1 MIHCAFI
8 VLIKICFLGLQKVK
22 KTGSDGTEL
31 QEIALETFLCT
42 EEDKADQE
50 LEIFGKRFV
59 VFTC

>member
-1 MIHCAFI
+1 
-8 VLIKICFLGLQKVK
+8 LDLQKVK

-31 QEIALETFLCT
+31 HKIALETFLCT

>member
-8 VLIKICFLGLQKVK
+8 VLIKICFLDLQKVK
-22 KTGSDGTEL
+22 KTGSDGIEL
-31 QEIALETFLCT
+31 HKIALETFLCT